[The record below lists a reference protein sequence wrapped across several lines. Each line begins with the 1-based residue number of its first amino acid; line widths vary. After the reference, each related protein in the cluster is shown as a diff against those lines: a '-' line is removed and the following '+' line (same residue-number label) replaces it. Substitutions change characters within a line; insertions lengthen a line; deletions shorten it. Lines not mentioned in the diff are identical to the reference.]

1 MSGCILDFMTLSSP
15 PPVAPK
21 PGGMFIGNTFS
32 ALRHYNYRVWFIGQT
47 MSLIGTWMQ
56 STAQGYLLYQLTQSS
71 AYLGYVGFLGGLPSW
86 VFTLYAGML
95 GDRISRRTLLIIA
108 QAAMMILAF
117 ILAILVFTNTLLPWH
132 ILVLAFFLGIA
143 NAFDAPTRQ
152 AFVVELVEDREDLP
166 NAIALNAM
174 MFNAGILVGPTVAAL
189 VYAWL
194 GPGWCFT
201 INGISFI
208 AVIIALLLMRIKTD
222 TAQKLRSRQNGA
234 WQEIKEGLV
243 FVKNNR
249 IVLLLITAVATGTVF
264 GMSLMTLMPA
274 WAVSVLHGDVQ
285 TNGWL
290 LSIRGAGAILGALV
304 VASLVK
310 QRIKGKI
317 FTIGSILLPAV
328 IILFSLTRTLPFS
341 MLAIMITGTA
351 FMFYFNTANALV
363 QTHTPDHLRGRV
375 MGIYTLVMFG
385 ATPLGSLLMGTMAS
399 NIGEPT
405 AVLICGLILLVSSI
419 ILFWRV
425 PEIRGL
431 G

>member
-1 MSGCILDFMTLSSP
+1 MTLSSP